1 MRSIFH
7 LVLFLILVIPASAQK
22 SMKTRLIALNGE
34 KVELAHFLGKADV
47 GVVVFYSPEC
57 PLCKNYTLPLN
68 ELKAANPDLPVIAI
82 YSGTDYSDSVI
93 HAFNEKYQVTFV
105 SARDRKYKLAKR
117 LNAGVTPEA
126 FLLSSDGNVV
136 YSGLIDNRVIE
147 LGGNHRREITEFYLK
162 DALLSWLAGEQ
173 IALERTEPKGCF
185 LYAK

>member
-34 KVELAHFLGKADV
+34 KVELAHFFGKADV

-68 ELKAANPDLPVIAI
+68 ELKEEYPDLPVIAV
-82 YSGTDYSDSVI
+82 YSGTDYSDSTL
-93 HAFNEKYQVTFV
+93 HAFNEKYRVTFA
-105 SARDRKYKLAKR
+105 SAKDPKYKLAKR
-117 LNAGVTPEA
+117 LNAGVTPEV
-126 FLLSSDGNVV
+126 FLLSSDGDVI

-162 DALLSWLAGEQ
+162 NALLAWQSGED
-173 IALERTEPKGCF
+173 IAIARTEPKGCF